1 MHSLQEWTLQYHPN
15 MKVVGLSFSNML
27 CSEVAYCSDV
37 ATTRHHEL
45 IYIFKSQSTVLFK
58 THLRKQKKLYFLTD
72 ESVNL
77 L

>member
-45 IYIFKSQSTVLFK
+45 IYILNLSP
-58 THLRKQKKLYFLTD
+58 LYY
-72 ESVNL
+72 SKPI
-77 L
+77 